1 MYIVFL
7 FLSHAFV
14 SLSEPVSIMISI
26 FVLLNQLPLQG
37 VDWWALGVLLFEMM
51 AGLDNTTT
59 LDNSKSRT

>member
-1 MYIVFL
+1 MFNGLTCV
-7 FLSHAFV
+7 
-14 SLSEPVSIMISI
+14 